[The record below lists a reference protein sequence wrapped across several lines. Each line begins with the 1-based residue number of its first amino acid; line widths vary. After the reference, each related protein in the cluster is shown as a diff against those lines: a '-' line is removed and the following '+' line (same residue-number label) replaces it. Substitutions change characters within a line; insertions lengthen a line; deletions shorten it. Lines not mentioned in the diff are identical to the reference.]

1 MTCLSFRWP
10 RRKPAAFLP
19 SLNERRGLKRRMKL
33 LWKLLPAVLLFG
45 VFSYAGGQT
54 APPGPKGGKETAK
67 KDAKETAKPKGDM
80 VFDKDIQ
87 PLLKTYCIG
96 CHGGERPRGRV
107 GLDKYKDDQSLA
119 KNHELGERLLKALR
133 AGDMPPKTKP
143 KPTTQEMELL
153 KRWLEDKI
161 LKVDCGLVQDPGRV
175 TIRRLN
181 RNEYN
186 NTIRDLLGVHFQ
198 PADDFPADDIGY
210 GFDNIGDVLSL
221 PPILL
226 EKYMTAA
233 EKIIA
238 NAFKSADTR
247 QRIMIAQPT
256 EKNQAD
262 AARKIIE
269 NFTRRAYRRPVSADE
284 VARLVRFVEL
294 ATANG
299 DSFERGIQLTLQ
311 AVLVSPNFLF
321 RIERDHAPAG
331 TEGTRPIAE
340 FELASR
346 LSYFLW
352 STMPDEELFK
362 QAQNETLRKNL
373 EPQIRR
379 MLRDPK
385 SKALVENFAGQWL
398 QLRALKTVAPDP
410 VMFPTF
416 NDALRS
422 AMQKETELFF
432 ESIMREDR
440 SILDFLTADY
450 TFVNERLAKHY
461 GIPGVKGEQF
471 QRVRLTG
478 NQRAGILTQ
487 ASILTVTSN
496 PTRTSPVKRGK
507 WIMENILG
515 TPPPNPPANVPELS
529 EAKEVVESA
538 PLRKR
543 MEQHRAD
550 PNCAVCHQ
558 HMDTLGFSFENFNAI
573 GAWRTMD
580 GKFSI
585 DPSGTLPNGQ
595 AFKGAK
601 ELTTLL
607 KRDKDLFARCL
618 AEKLLTFAL
627 GRGLEYSDKCAVDQ
641 IVAAVAKNDYRFSS
655 LAMEIVKS
663 DPFEMRRLSG
673 EKRRP

>member
-1 MTCLSFRWP
+1 MRLLR
-10 RRKPAAFLP
+10 
-19 SLNERRGLKRRMKL
+19 KL
-33 LWKLLPAVLLFG
+33 LIGVLLVG
-45 VFSYAGGQT
+45 VLGRAGGQT
-54 APPGPKGGKETAK
+54 APPAGQKDSKETAK
-67 KDAKETAKPKGDM
+67 KDVKEPVKKDGKESAKPKSDM

-107 GLDKYKDDQSLA
+107 GLDKYKDNQSLA

-133 AGDMPPKTKP
+133 AGDMPPKSKP
-143 KPTTQEMELL
+143 KPSTQEMELL
-153 KRWLEDKI
+153 TRWLEEKI
-161 LKVDCGLVQDPGRV
+161 LKVDCSLVQDPGRV

-226 EKYMTAA
+226 EKYLTAA
-233 EKIIA
+233 EKIVA

-247 QRIMIAQPT
+247 QRIMIAQPS
-256 EKNQAD
+256 EKNQTD

-269 NFTRRAYRRPVSADE
+269 NFTRRAYRRPVTADE

-321 RIERDHAPAG
+321 RIEQDRAPTG
-331 TEGTRPIAE
+331 SEGARPIGE

-373 EPQIRR
+373 EPQVRR

-410 VMFPTF
+410 GMFPTF
-416 NDALRS
+416 NDALRA

-461 GIPGVKGEQF
+461 GIAAVKGEQF
-471 QRVRLTG
+471 QRVRLAG
-478 NQRAGILTQ
+478 NQRAGLLTQ

-573 GAWRTMD
+573 GAWRTTD
-580 GKFSI
+580 GKFPI

-601 ELTTLL
+601 ELTSLL

-641 IVAAVAKNDYRFSS
+641 IVATVAKSDYRFAS
-655 LAMEIVKS
+655 LATAIVKS

-673 EKRRP
+673 EKRKP

>member
-1 MTCLSFRWP
+1 MRLLR
-10 RRKPAAFLP
+10 
-19 SLNERRGLKRRMKL
+19 KL
-33 LWKLLPAVLLFG
+33 LIGVLLVG
-45 VFSYAGGQT
+45 VLGRAGGQT
-54 APPGPKGGKETAK
+54 APPAGQKDNKETAK
-67 KDAKETAKPKGDM
+67 KDVKEPTKKDGKESAKPKSDM

-143 KPTTQEMELL
+143 KPSTQEMELL
-153 KRWLEDKI
+153 TRWLEEKI
-161 LKVDCGLVQDPGRV
+161 LKVDCSLVQDPGRV

-233 EKIIA
+233 EKIVA

-247 QRIMIAQPT
+247 QRIMIAQPS
-256 EKNQAD
+256 EKNQTD

-269 NFTRRAYRRPVSADE
+269 NFARRAYRRPVTADE

-321 RIERDHAPAG
+321 RIEQDRAPTG
-331 TEGTRPIAE
+331 TEGARPIGE

-352 STMPDEELFK
+352 TTMPDEELFK

-373 EPQIRR
+373 EPQVRR

-410 VMFPTF
+410 GMFPTF
-416 NDALRS
+416 NDALRA

-461 GIPGVKGEQF
+461 GITGVKGEQF
-471 QRVRLTG
+471 QRVRLAG
-478 NQRAGILTQ
+478 NQRAGLLTQ

-558 HMDTLGFSFENFNAI
+558 QMDTLGFSFENFNAI
-573 GAWRTMD
+573 GAWRTND
-580 GKFSI
+580 GKFPI

-607 KRDKDLFARCL
+607 KRDKDLFAHCL

-641 IVAAVAKNDYRFSS
+641 IVATVAKSDYRFAS
-655 LAMEIVKS
+655 LAMAIVKS

-673 EKRRP
+673 EKRKP